1 MKKILI
7 TGAFGQLGA
16 SLCEVLP
23 NDSILATGR
32 NIPSNEKYREERNKR
47 DARTICFQENSARL
61 KAITLLERMARPI
74 SWPTK

>member
-32 NIPSNEKYREERNKR
+32 NIPSNEKYICKR
-47 DARTICFQENSARL
+47 LDITNQIHIEKVIGDYRPDTIIHLAAMTDVE
-61 KAITLLERMARPI
+61 
-74 SWPTK
+74 